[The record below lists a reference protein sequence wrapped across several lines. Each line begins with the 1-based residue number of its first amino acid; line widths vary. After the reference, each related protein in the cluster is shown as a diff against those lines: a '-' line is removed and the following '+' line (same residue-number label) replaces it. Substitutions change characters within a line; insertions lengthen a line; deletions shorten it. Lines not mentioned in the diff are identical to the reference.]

1 MNQSL
6 LTQKSG
12 DTQNSRVGNRLPVT
26 VIEASSGYTVWILYE
41 LWKYRELLYFLTW
54 RDLKVRYKQTV
65 LGIAWAVIQ
74 PICTMLV
81 FSLFFGKLAS
91 VPSDGVPYP
100 IFTYTALL
108 PWTFFANGLNLAS
121 NSLVNNTNLIT
132 KVYFPRLVIPL
143 SSILAG
149 LLDFGIAFIF
159 LLGMM
164 FFYSIRPTSALIWLP
179 FFLLLAFVTAF
190 GTSLWLSALNVQYRD
205 IRYALPFLA
214 QLWLFITPVA
224 YPSSLLAEPW
234 RSLYGLNPMVGVVEG
249 FRWVLLGTQP
259 SEVMMA
265 LSVIVSIL
273 LLVSGMYY
281 FQRMEELFADVI

>member
-1 MNQSL
+1 MNQFL
-6 LTQKSG
+6 LTQKSDG
-12 DTQNSRVGNRLPVT
+12 TQNRPSNELPVT
-26 VIEASSGYTVWILYE
+26 VIEASTGYTTTIFYE
-41 LWKYRELLYFLTW
+41 LWEYRELLYFLTW

-65 LGIAWAVIQ
+65 LGVAWAVIQ
-74 PICTMLV
+74 PICTTLV
-81 FSLFFGKLAS
+81 FSLFFGKLAG

-108 PWTFFANGLNLAS
+108 PWSFFANGLNLAS
-121 NSLVNNTNLIT
+121 NSLVNNTNLVT

-149 LLDFGIAFIF
+149 LLDFAIAFIF

-164 FFYSIRPTSALIWLP
+164 FFYSIQPTIALIWLP
-179 FFLLLAFVTAF
+179 LFLLLAFVTTF
-190 GTSLWLSALNVQYRD
+190 GISLWLSALNVQYRD

-214 QLWLFITPVA
+214 QLWLFLTPIA
-224 YPSSLLAEPW
+224 YPSSLLEEPW

-249 FRWVLLGTQP
+249 FRWALLGTQP
-259 SEVMMA
+259 SEVMMG
-265 LSVIVSIL
+265 LSVIVSVL
-273 LLVSGMYY
+273 LLVSGVTY